1 MQSGFIK
8 KFNMIT
14 EEKNNAGKENNSH
27 AAGLEEEKEKLL
39 KLSEVSLIL
48 DTYDDIFSDFDP
60 RPYAERGLSDDFL
73 SETNKRVRK
82 KSSGTIE
89 LKFLIPANKRNLS
102 DETIIKKRLTEHFNK
117 EFEHLNS
124 QKRKI
129 IKEGAIFIV
138 LGIVVMFI
146 ASYVL
151 FGMEKDPLASFIII
165 VMEPAG
171 WFLFWEG
178 AGMTIFES
186 RKITPELEFCEKMSR
201 CEISFLAY

>member
-1 MQSGFIK
+1 MVLSGRNI
-8 KFNMIT
+8 N
-14 EEKNNAGKENNSH
+14 GKENNSQT
-27 AAGLEEEKEKLL
+27 AGLEYEKEKLL

-60 RPYAERGLSDDFL
+60 RTYEERGLSDDFL
-73 SETNKRVRK
+73 SEAKKRVRK

-89 LKFLIPANKRNLS
+89 LKFLIPANKRNMS

-117 EFEHLNS
+117 EFEHLNK
-124 QKRKI
+124 QRRKI
-129 IKEGAIFIV
+129 IKEGAIFITF
-138 LGIVVMFI
+138 GIVVMFI
-146 ASYVL
+146 ATHLIL
-151 FGMEKDPLASFIII
+151 FGAEKDLLTSFIII

-178 AGMTIFES
+178 ASMAIFES
-186 RKITPELEFCEKMSR
+186 KKVTPELEFCEKMSN

>member
-1 MQSGFIK
+1 
-8 KFNMIT
+8 MIT
-14 EEKNNAGKENNSH
+14 EKKNNVGKENNSH
-27 AAGLEEEKEKLL
+27 TAGLEEEKEKLL

-60 RPYAERGLSDDFL
+60 RPYDERGLSDDFL
-73 SETNKRVRK
+73 SEMKKRVRK

-102 DETIIKKRLTEHFNK
+102 DETIIKKRITEYFNK
-117 EFEHLNS
+117 EFEHLNN
-124 QKRKI
+124 QKGKI

-151 FGMEKDPLASFIII
+151 FGMEKDHLTSFIII

-178 AGMTIFES
+178 ANRAIFKS

-201 CEISFLAY
+201 CEISFSVY